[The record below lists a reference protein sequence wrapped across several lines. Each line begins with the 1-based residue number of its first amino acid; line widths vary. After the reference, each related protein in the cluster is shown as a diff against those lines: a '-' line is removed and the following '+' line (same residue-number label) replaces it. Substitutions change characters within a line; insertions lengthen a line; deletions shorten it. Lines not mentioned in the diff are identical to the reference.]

1 MPKRTDIKSILI
13 IGAGPIVIG
22 QACEFDYS
30 GTQACKALKEEDY
43 RIILVNSNPATIMTD
58 PGVADATYI
67 EPITPDFVAKIIEK
81 ERPDALLPTMGGQTA
96 LNTALSLQRAGVLE
110 RFGVEMIGARAAAI
124 DKAEDREL
132 FRKAMEKIG
141 LETPRSRLADAA
153 VLKRADREKYKSA
166 IARIEAEFAD
176 PEGRATAR
184 AVFEAEWARHEGERR
199 RRYVEKGLIEALEA
213 VQEIG
218 LPAIIRPSFTLGGT
232 GGGVAYNREEFLEI
246 VERGLDASP
255 TSEVLIEESVLG
267 WKEYE
272 MEVVRDH
279 DDNCIIVCSIE
290 NVDPMG
296 VHTGD
301 SITVAPALTLTDK
314 EYQIMRN
321 ASIAVLR
328 EIGVETG
335 GSNVQFAVNPADGRL
350 VVIEMNPRVS
360 RSSALASKATGFPI
374 AKVAAKL
381 AVGYTLDELA
391 NDITGGA
398 TPASFEPTID
408 YVVTKIPR
416 FAFEK
421 FPGSKP
427 VLTTSMKSVGEVMAI
442 GRTFPESL
450 QKALRSMETGLI
462 GLDDIALEGLGQGD
476 DKNVIRAAL
485 GTPSPDRLLKVAQAL
500 RLGFDEEQIYDSC
513 RIDPWFIRQ
522 LQEIVDCEER
532 VRQHG
537 LPKTAPQFRA
547 LKALGFSDE
556 RLAKLAGLEASEVSA
571 QRRALDVHPV
581 YKRIDT
587 CAAEFASPT
596 AYMYSTYET
605 GFAGPPQCESRPSEK
620 EKIIILGG
628 GPNRIGQGIEFD
640 YCCCHAAFALSA
652 AGFETIMIN
661 CNPETVSTDYDTSD
675 RLYFEPLTE
684 EDVLEIVRT
693 ESANG
698 KVKGVIVQFG
708 GQTPLKLAQALE
720 NAKVPILG
728 TSPDAIDLAE
738 DRDRFKALI
747 ERLGLRQPQSGVAR
761 SADAAK
767 AIAATLGFPLMIR
780 PSYVLGGR
788 AMEIVHDEAQLARYI
803 AEAVVVSGKS
813 PVLLDRYLR
822 DAIEVDVDAIGDGT
836 GDVFICGVME
846 HIEEAG
852 VHSGDSAC
860 SLPPHSLNPA
870 IIADMERQTV
880 ELARALNVVGLMN
893 VQFAIQ
899 NDDIYILEVNPRA
912 SRTVPFVAKVVGLPI
927 AGIAA
932 EVMGGKKLADFHLKR
947 PVLDHIAV
955 KEAVFP
961 FARFPGVD
969 PVLGPEMRSTG
980 EVMGI
985 DRDYAIAFAKSQIG
999 GGSKLPL
1006 SGTVF
1011 VSVKDSD
1018 KEKVVAPV
1026 RELAEMGFR
1035 IIATRGT
1042 KRHLDAYGIPT
1053 ERVNKV
1059 LEGRPH
1065 IVDAITNG
1073 EVDIVFNTTEGAK
1086 ALADSFSIR
1095 RSALLYHIPYYT
1107 TLAGA
1112 LAVTQAIRALRAGG
1126 LKVAPLQSYVGRPP
1140 SDLAETA

>member
-1 MPKRTDIKSILI
+1 
-13 IGAGPIVIG
+13 
-22 QACEFDYS
+22 
-30 GTQACKALKEEDY
+30 
-43 RIILVNSNPATIMTD
+43 
-58 PGVADATYI
+58 
-67 EPITPDFVAKIIEK
+67 
-81 ERPDALLPTMGGQTA
+81 
-96 LNTALSLQRAGVLE
+96 
-110 RFGVEMIGARAAAI
+110 
-124 DKAEDREL
+124 
-132 FRKAMEKIG
+132 
-141 LETPRSRLADAA
+141 
-153 VLKRADREKYKSA
+153 
-166 IARIEAEFAD
+166 
-176 PEGRATAR
+176 
-184 AVFEAEWARHEGERR
+184 
-199 RRYVEKGLIEALEA
+199 
-213 VQEIG
+213 
-218 LPAIIRPSFTLGGT
+218 
-232 GGGVAYNREEFLEI
+232 
-246 VERGLDASP
+246 
-255 TSEVLIEESVLG
+255 
-267 WKEYE
+267 
-272 MEVVRDH
+272 
-279 DDNCIIVCSIE
+279 
-290 NVDPMG
+290 
-296 VHTGD
+296 
-301 SITVAPALTLTDK
+301 
-314 EYQIMRN
+314 
-321 ASIAVLR
+321 
-328 EIGVETG
+328 
-335 GSNVQFAVNPADGRL
+335 
-350 VVIEMNPRVS
+350 
-360 RSSALASKATGFPI
+360 
-374 AKVAAKL
+374 
-381 AVGYTLDELA
+381 
-391 NDITGGA
+391 
-398 TPASFEPTID
+398 
-408 YVVTKIPR
+408 
-416 FAFEK
+416 
-421 FPGSKP
+421 
-427 VLTTSMKSVGEVMAI
+427 MAI

-450 QKALRSMETGLI
+450 QKALRSMETGLT
-462 GLDDIALEGLGQGD
+462 GLDDIALEGLGLGD

-860 SLPPHSLNPA
+860 SLPPHSLSLA